1 MIIHSDESLKAVAV
15 FQSFDEVFVTVS
27 MGGLTPSTTTSRSRA
42 GKLTRITGTYLPLV
56 SQNMS
61 GARLRGN
68 GKERFECL
76 CFPTH
81 MGKVDVSRFDA
92 APLKAFIAAKES
104 DYGTETNG
112 RVPG

>member
-27 MGGLTPSTTTSRSRA
+27 VGGLAPPTTTSRSRA
-42 GKLTRITGTYLPLV
+42 GKLTKITGTYLPLV
-56 SQNMS
+56 SQNMP

-68 GKERFECL
+68 AKERFESL

-81 MGKVDVSRFDA
+81 MSKVDVSRFGA